1 MTLATPP
8 AAMANW
14 PGGNGHPAGWPLL
27 CVWGDALDKGD
38 DLAEFAIDFLL
49 SGRGSA
55 RALTRELAIRW
66 PNHPALEY
74 VLVLSLAANGIEST
88 LSGEQADRLAH
99 ETWQMAAL
107 LGVDLYDAQALGLPH
122 RTGADLMR
130 YWQAHDRFFLN
141 G

>member
-1 MTLATPP
+1 MGTAQPGRVAGGERG
-8 AAMANW
+8 AA
-14 PGGNGHPAGWPLL
+14 LET
-27 CVWGDALDKGD
+27 GDE
-38 DLAEFAIDFLL
+38 LAEFAIDFLV

-66 PNHPALEY
+66 PDHPALEF

-88 LSGEQADRLAH
+88 LTGAEADRLAR
-99 ETWQMAAL
+99 EAWQMAAL

-122 RTGADLMR
+122 RSGADLVR
-130 YWQAHDRFFLN
+130 YWQTHDGFFLN

>member
-1 MTLATPP
+1 MGTAQPGRVAGGERG
-8 AAMANW
+8 AA
-14 PGGNGHPAGWPLL
+14 LET
-27 CVWGDALDKGD
+27 GDE
-38 DLAEFAIDFLL
+38 LAEFAIDFLV

-55 RALTRELAIRW
+55 RALTRELATRW

-88 LSGEQADRLAH
+88 LTGAEADRLAR
-99 ETWQMAAL
+99 EAWQMAAL

-122 RTGADLMR
+122 RSGADLVR
-130 YWQAHDRFFLN
+130 YWQAHDGFFLN

>member
-1 MTLATPP
+1 
-8 AAMANW
+8 MANC
-14 PGGNGHPAGWPLL
+14 PRGNGPPGRAAGV
-27 CVWGDALDKGD
+27 VWGAALDTGD

-55 RALTRELAIRW
+55 RALTRELATRW
-66 PNHPALEY
+66 PDHPALEF

-88 LSGEQADRLAH
+88 LTGAEADRLAR
-99 ETWQMAAL
+99 EAWQMAAL

-122 RTGADLMR
+122 RSGADLLR
-130 YWQAHDRFFLN
+130 YWQAHDGFFLN

>member
-1 MTLATPP
+1 MGTAQPGR
-8 AAMANW
+8 AAGLERGA
-14 PGGNGHPAGWPLL
+14 ALET
-27 CVWGDALDKGD
+27 GDE
-38 DLAEFAIDFLL
+38 LAEFAIDFLV

-55 RALTRELAIRW
+55 RALTRELATRW

-88 LSGEQADRLAH
+88 LTGAEADRLAR
-99 ETWQMAAL
+99 EAWQMAAL

-122 RTGADLMR
+122 RSGADLVR
-130 YWQAHDRFFLN
+130 YWQTHEGFFLN

>member
-1 MTLATPP
+1 M
-8 AAMANW
+8 
-14 PGGNGHPAGWPLL
+14 
-27 CVWGDALDKGD
+27 WGDALDTGD

-55 RALTRELAIRW
+55 RALTRELATRW
-66 PNHPALEY
+66 PDHPALEF

-88 LSGEQADRLAH
+88 LTGAEADRLAR
-99 ETWQMAAL
+99 EAWQMAAL

-122 RTGADLMR
+122 RSGADLVR
-130 YWQAHDRFFLN
+130 YWQTHDGFFLN

>member
-1 MTLATPP
+1 
-8 AAMANW
+8 MANC
-14 PGGNGHPAGWPLL
+14 PRGNGPPGRAAGV
-27 CVWGDALDKGD
+27 VWGAALDTGD

-55 RALTRELAIRW
+55 RALTRELATRW
-66 PNHPALEY
+66 PDHPALEF

-88 LSGEQADRLAH
+88 LTGAEADRLAR
-99 ETWQMAAL
+99 EAWQMAAL

-122 RTGADLMR
+122 RSGADLLR
-130 YWQAHDRFFLN
+130 YWQTHDGFFLN

>member
-1 MTLATPP
+1 VGTAQPGRVAGGERG
-8 AAMANW
+8 AA
-14 PGGNGHPAGWPLL
+14 LET
-27 CVWGDALDKGD
+27 GDE
-38 DLAEFAIDFLL
+38 LAEFAIDFLV

-55 RALTRELAIRW
+55 RALTRELATRW

-88 LSGEQADRLAH
+88 LTGAEADRLAR
-99 ETWQMAAL
+99 EAWQMAAL

-122 RTGADLMR
+122 RSGADLVR
-130 YWQAHDRFFLN
+130 YWQTHDGFFLN

>member
-1 MTLATPP
+1 
-8 AAMANW
+8 MANC
-14 PGGNGHPAGWPLL
+14 PRGNGPPGRAAGV
-27 CVWGDALDKGD
+27 VWGAALDTGD

-55 RALTRELAIRW
+55 RALTRELATRW
-66 PNHPALEY
+66 PDHPALEL

-88 LSGEQADRLAH
+88 LTGAEADRLAR
-99 ETWQMAAL
+99 EAWQMAAL

-122 RTGADLMR
+122 RSGADLLR
-130 YWQAHDRFFLN
+130 YWQTHDGFFLN